1 MVNSIVKAMAILE
14 AFDRERPQLSL
25 AELSSRVAMP
35 KSSVHRLATTLE
47 QVGLLCRDSHSG
59 KYRLGLKLIQLASI
73 AFDSMELRQIARP
86 VIEQLAADLRETV
99 HLAVLDDGEVVYI
112 DKIES
117 PAKVQMVSRVGG
129 RAPAYCTGVGKA
141 LLAFQPEEEIRR
153 LAREKGLVPYTPAT
167 ITNVEELLAHL
178 ATVRQRGYAI
188 DQGEHESMIRCV
200 AAPVRD
206 HSNTV
211 VASVSVTTVA
221 ASWDP
226 IRLRIITDRVLEAA
240 EQISRKLGWLGALAT
255 AHYAVGTPLE

>member
-86 VIEQLAADLRETV
+86 VIEQLAAELRETV

-206 HSNTV
+206 HSNAV

-226 IRLRIITDRVLEAA
+226 IRLQIITDKVLEAA
-240 EQISRKLGWLGALAT
+240 EQISRELGWLGALTT
-255 AHYAVGTPLE
+255 AHYAVGASLE